1 MEIARNCIYRR
12 ADNLATDC
20 YYVCMLVYVQDC
32 ITSYPSNCSNALPVH
47 RWNLQAPYYLSAADT
62 DSVGLSSFAST
73 QRAPGKAMVRYGR
86 SRSFK
91 VTKTGTNRKPSL
103 RLWLHAYLLSYPTYD
118 DLGPGLLVKNL
129 CFFALFAVR
138 VMLCKRGLCRHAVSV
153 CLSVLSVKTNNSIFK
168 FFSPPG
174 SQSILVFPYQMSWQ

>member
-129 CFFALFAVR
+129 VFSLFLTSAWCYASVGYAVIR
-138 VMLCKRGLCRHAVSV
+138 CLSV
-153 CLSVLSVKTNNSIFK
+153 CLSCLSKRITVSSN
-168 FFSPPG
+168 FFHH